1 MKVNGPQM
9 PGFITT
15 TYGSNYS
22 LVLAENNQEWY
33 YLSISLNTQGHSD
46 TEIATIFDEKM

>member
-1 MKVNGPQM
+1 MKVNGSQM

-33 YLSISLNTQGHSD
+33 YLSISLNTQGHS
-46 TEIATIFDEKM
+46 ATLFDEKM